1 MRAIAW
7 IVVHTCG
14 AYDKRA
20 QRVVH
25 QPVETVR
32 EYHKLAKALGG
43 CGWSDIGYH
52 RYIEQNG
59 VIRMGR
65 SDATVGAHASGFN
78 EFSLGI
84 CCSGHGD
91 HEPFNPAQMTALVAQ
106 VVAWCRLYRIMPDHV
121 VGHRETSQHGG
132 PPVTKS
138 CPGNLVDMLA
148 IRLRVRDELAGGGSG
163 GGVPPKAPPSKRPSP
178 SRVA

>member
-1 MRAIAW
+1 
-7 IVVHTCG
+7 VVHTCG
-14 AYDKRA
+14 AYDRKA

-43 CGWSDIGYH
+43 CGWHDIGYH

-65 SDATVGAHASGFN
+65 ADATVGAHASGFN
-78 EFSLGI
+78 DFSLGI

-91 HEPFNPAQMTALVAQ
+91 YEAFNVAQTTALVAQ
-106 VVAWCRLYRIMPDHV
+106 VVAWCRLHHILPDHV

-132 PPVTKS
+132 PPVTKT
-138 CPGNLVDMLA
+138 CPGTLVDMGAL
-148 IRLRVRDELAGGGSG
+148 RHRVRDEL
-163 GGVPPKAPPSKRPSP
+163 GGVSPGPRTPPNP